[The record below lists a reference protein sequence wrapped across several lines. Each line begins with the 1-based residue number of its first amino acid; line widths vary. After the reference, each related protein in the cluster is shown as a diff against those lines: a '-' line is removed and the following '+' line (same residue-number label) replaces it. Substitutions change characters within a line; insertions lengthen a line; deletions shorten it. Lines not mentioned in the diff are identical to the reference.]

1 MCKSE
6 IQKVD
11 TKKKFV
17 YNKSINRY
25 KRTYVIL
32 PDLASNFI

>member
-17 YNKSINRY
+17 YNKLVNRY
-25 KRTYVIL
+25 KRTYVIFL
-32 PDLASNFI
+32 DLASNFI